1 MNPLRSGCR
10 MCGYAMAEAL
20 LALAAIAIL
29 LHGMAVLGGMQR
41 RGLQA
46 AQLGRHAA
54 FAAARGQ
61 TDVPG
66 WLRAAITTGR
76 SASTDAHLQA
86 GNAAAVALARDWLQA
101 DPRLRYAAARVHA
114 QSGAAFVHASEPA
127 AMLPVRGHT
136 AIAQNAGHAYGSR
149 ATAARLSVSAMGW
162 HDAALASQRAAQA
175 LHRKLQPVDAPWGRG
190 AWTTD
195 WLTPW
200 ADLSPSAAG
209 R

>member
-1 MNPLRSGCR
+1 MNPSRLGCR
-10 MCGYAMAEAL
+10 MHGYAMAEAL
-20 LALAAIAIL
+20 LALAALGVL

-66 WLRAAITTGR
+66 WLRATITTGR
-76 SASTDAHLQA
+76 SAYTDAHLQA
-86 GNAAAVALARDWLQA
+86 GNAMAVVLARDWLQA
-101 DPRLRYAAARVHA
+101 DPSLRSASARVHA
-114 QSGAAFVHASEPA
+114 QGGAAFVRAGEPA
-127 AMLPVRGHT
+127 ALLPVRRHT
-136 AIAQNAGHAYGSR
+136 VIAQNAGHAYGS
-149 ATAARLSVSAMGW
+149 AHTAARLSVSAVGW
-162 HDAALASQRAAQA
+162 RDAALASQQAAQA

-200 ADLSPSAAG
+200 ADLAPSAAG